1 MFKKILQSTSLI
13 IALIL
18 CNSAIAGHLFS
29 QNSQIGN
36 TPVLLTG
43 GNGVIIQQRTWET
56 GGGGGNISLD
66 FFSGN
71 SFTALGVTDTSW
83 GNLTTADKTW
93 SSGDSIAI
101 TIGNFTTTITYQAG
115 DGATN
120 VMRSVSIPTLSPT
133 VISVNSSPTTW
144 ATGEPTYQWTV
155 QNISGS
161 FAFEGYR
168 VYTASYTFNGTG
180 AGPINTSTVV
190 SSSQIQNANNNAV
203 SKTNITSASAAGSNA
218 DAVFGTSGTHNRV
231 FEGGT
236 LTLDSTAN
244 GALTDSNAFTVKTD
258 GTIHIP
264 NSSDTFI
271 FSGGITNDSGATA
284 SGLTKT
290 GSGKLV
296 LNGTNTYSGTTTVSA
311 GTLAVGL
318 TSADSASTLTSA
330 VSLSSGATLVGYG
343 TVGTTTSSGT
353 VSPGG
358 SIGTLT
364 VSGNFTQ
371 NSSGNYLAG
380 VTPTSHDLLNV
391 TGSASLNGTI
401 TIEHDSTATSTS
413 YQPKRYTL
421 ITAAGGISG
430 SFSNLDTTSLDA
442 YTSLNKFLRYDA
454 NNVYL
459 ILGPDSINTVIAI
472 NQNADLLRG
481 AFALQSSAQ
490 LIGLNYDC
498 KYFGRNNTCWSTGG
512 RTTHSIDSNSGNK
525 HADAAVLIGSY
536 RENLQS
542 RWGFWLDKNLNTQNG
557 NVKLSND
564 NPMWGLFHVYSPE
577 ESDKGLQVSS
587 SISHVRKTIEIT
599 RASLANTEPGKG
611 SSVFQ
616 GYAAQIKF
624 GYGLDDLIKGAL
636 ITPSVSL
643 RHSNLYFGA
652 YTESNVQTPISYDRY
667 KQSSNTTILAIR
679 AETRINNLI
688 IFGDIG
694 AENDFRAVNPTYSG
708 TSNIYGLNTFSV
720 SANTKPRSN
729 RNFLNLGLLVE
740 IDREQRISLQN
751 SYRQDAFRG
760 VNIFSTSLNYIASF

>member
-1 MFKKILQSTSLI
+1 MYKKILQYAALVLSLVI
-13 IALIL
+13 S
-18 CNSAIAGHLFS
+18 NSALAGHLFS

-36 TPVLLTG
+36 TPVLLSG
-43 GNGVIIQQRTWET
+43 GNGVIVQQRTWESNST
-56 GGGGGNISLD
+56 STSVSLY
-66 FFSGN
+66 FFTGN
-71 SFTALGVTDTSW
+71 SFTALGNTDTSW
-83 GNLTTADKTW
+83 GTRTSDEKAW
-93 SSGDSIAI
+93 STGDSIAL

-115 DGATN
+115 DNSTTAS
-120 VMRSVSIPTLSPT
+120 RSLSIPTLSPSVT
-133 VISVNSSPTTW
+133 SVNASPSTW
-144 ATGEPTYQWTV
+144 NTGEATYQWTV
-155 QNISGS
+155 QSVAGS

-168 VYTASYTFNGTG
+168 VYTSGYTFNGTG

-190 SSSQIQNANNNAV
+190 DSSQIQNANNNVV
-203 SKTNITSASAAGSNA
+203 SKTNITSAAAAGTNA
-218 DAVFGTSGTHNRV
+218 DAVFGSSGTHNRV

-236 LTLDSTAN
+236 LTLDSA
-244 GALTDSNAFTVKTD
+244 ASAAITDSNAFTVKTN
-258 GTIHIP
+258 GVIHIP
-264 NSSDTFI
+264 TSSDTFT
-271 FSGGITNDSGATA
+271 FSGGITNDTGATA
-284 SGLTKT
+284 TGLTKT

-318 TSADSASTLTSA
+318 TSADSTSTLSSA
-330 VSLSSGATLVGYG
+330 VSISSGATLVGYG
-343 TVGTTTSSGT
+343 TVGTTTSSGI

-364 VSGNFTQ
+364 VSGDFTQ

-391 TGSASLNGTI
+391 TGTVSLNGTI

-413 YQPKRYTL
+413 YQPTRFTL
-421 ITAAGGISG
+421 ITAAGGVSG
-430 SFSNLDTTSLDA
+430 SFSNLDTSSLDT

-459 ILGPDSINTVIAI
+459 ILGPDSVNTAIAI

-481 AFALQSSAQ
+481 TFALQSSAQ

-498 KYFGRNNTCWSTGG
+498 KYFGQNNTCWSAGG
-512 RTTHSIDSNSGNK
+512 RITHSIDSNSGNK
-525 HADAAVLIGSY
+525 HTDAAVLIGSF
-536 RENLQS
+536 REDLQS
-542 RWGFWLDKNLNTQNG
+542 RWGFWLDKNINTQNG
-557 NVKLSND
+557 YVKLRND

-587 SISHVRKTIEIT
+587 SISHVRKTIDIT

-616 GYAAQIKF
+616 GYAAQLKF
-624 GYGLDDLIKGAL
+624 GFGLDNLIAGAL
-636 ITPSVSL
+636 ITPSIAL

-667 KQSSNTTILAIR
+667 KQSSHTTILAIR
-679 AETRINNLI
+679 AETRINDLV

-694 AENDFRAVNPTYSG
+694 TENDFRAVNPNYSG
-708 TSNIYGLNTFSV
+708 TSNIYGLSSFSV
-720 SANTKPRSN
+720 SPNSKPRSN
-729 RNFLNLGLLVE
+729 RNFFNLGLLVE
-740 IDREQRISLQN
+740 IDGEQRISLQN

-760 VNIFSTSLNYIASF
+760 VNVFSTSLNYIASF